1 MSDER
6 LEGVH
11 GRTGEVRLG
20 ERGIWDGMSET
31 EGGGMCGA
39 CSSTDEEREGDND
52 AAEGRKERIEG
63 LGLSR
68 LGGEL
73 VLVNL
78 TRIVARRAGLAA
90 VSPTCAEA
98 DHLED
103 VALASPWGTCD
114 SQRVPLEFRAL
125 SCASWDMG

>member
-1 MSDER
+1 MD
-6 LEGVH
+6 
-11 GRTGEVRLG
+11 
-20 ERGIWDGMSET
+20 
-31 EGGGMCGA
+31 
-39 CSSTDEEREGDND
+39 
-52 AAEGRKERIEG
+52 G

-90 VSPTCAEA
+90 VSPTCAEV

-103 VALASPWGTCD
+103 AVLASSWDTCNA
-114 SQRVPLEFRAL
+114 QRVPLEAHAL
-125 SCASWDMG
+125 SWASWDMG

>member
-1 MSDER
+1 M
-6 LEGVH
+6 
-11 GRTGEVRLG
+11 
-20 ERGIWDGMSET
+20 W
-31 EGGGMCGA
+31 GA

-52 AAEGRKERIEG
+52 AAEGRKERVEG

-90 VSPTCAEA
+90 VFPTWAEA

-103 VALASPWGTCD
+103 AVLAS
-114 SQRVPLEFRAL
+114 
-125 SCASWDMG
+125 SWDN

>member
-1 MSDER
+1 
-6 LEGVH
+6 
-11 GRTGEVRLG
+11 
-20 ERGIWDGMSET
+20 
-31 EGGGMCGA
+31 
-39 CSSTDEEREGDND
+39 
-52 AAEGRKERIEG
+52 
-63 LGLSR
+63 